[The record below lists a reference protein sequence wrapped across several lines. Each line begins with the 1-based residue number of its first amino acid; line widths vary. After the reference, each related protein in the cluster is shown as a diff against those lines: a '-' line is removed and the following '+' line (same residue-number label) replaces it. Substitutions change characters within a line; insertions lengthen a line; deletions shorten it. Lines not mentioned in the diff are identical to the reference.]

1 MRALLVCAAPAP
13 GTARLLPGLAAE
25 ADLVVAVDGG
35 GSVCLEAGVVP
46 DIVVGDFDSLPA
58 DDLDRLE
65 QRGVSVI
72 EFPAEKDASD
82 LELAVTEIRRRGA
95 NSVVITAASTG
106 RLDHTLA
113 VLAVLSSAADLRP
126 HLVEPELDVWVLS
139 PRGRSSIPL
148 SGAGATISL
157 MPFGASATVS
167 ASGCVWELFEIE
179 LDPSSSLGLSN
190 RIGQDGR
197 ATISVS
203 RGVVLLLAPRG
214 PGAVRAQE
222 S

>member
-13 GTARLLPGLAAE
+13 GIATLLPGLAAE

-46 DIVVGDFDSLPA
+46 DVAVGDFDSLPA
-58 DDLDRLE
+58 EDLDRLE
-65 QRGVSVI
+65 QLGVSVI
-72 EFPAEKDASD
+72 EFPADKDASD
-82 LELAVTEIRRRGA
+82 LELGVTEVRRRGA

-113 VLAVLSSAADLRP
+113 ALAVLSSAVDLRP

-139 PRGRSSIPL
+139 PMGRSSITL
-148 SGAGATISL
+148 SGAGATVSL
-157 MPFGASATVS
+157 LPFGASATVS
-167 ASGCVWELFEIE
+167 ARGCVWELVDTE
-179 LDPSSSLGLSN
+179 LDTSSSLGLSN
-190 RIGQDGR
+190 RIGPDGC

-214 PGAVRAQE
+214 PGAVHAQE

>member
-13 GTARLLPGLAAE
+13 GASALLPGLAAE

-35 GSVCLEAGVVP
+35 GSVCLEARVVP
-46 DIVVGDFDSLPA
+46 DIVLGDFDSLPSA
-58 DDLDRLE
+58 DLDRLVL
-65 QRGVSVI
+65 QGASVI
-72 EFPAEKDASD
+72 EYPADKDASD
-82 LELAVTEIRRRGA
+82 LELALVEVRSRGA

-113 VLAVLSSAADLRP
+113 VLAVLSSVADLRP

-139 PRGRSSIPL
+139 PSGCSSIGL

-157 MPFGASATVS
+157 MPCGASATVS
-167 ASGCVWELFEIE
+167 ACGCVWELAETE

-190 RIGQDGR
+190 RIGPDGR
-197 ATISVS
+197 ATIGVS

-222 S
+222 C

>member
-1 MRALLVCAAPAP
+1 MRALLVCAAPVP
-13 GTARLLPGLAAE
+13 GTETLLPCLADE

-46 DIVVGDFDSLPA
+46 DVVVGDFDSLPD
-58 DDLDRLE
+58 DDLDRLG
-65 QRGVSVI
+65 QLGVCVI

-82 LELAVTEIRRRGA
+82 LQLAVAEVRSRGA
-95 NSVVITAASTG
+95 NTVVITAASTG

-113 VLAVLSSAADLRP
+113 VLAVMSSAVDMRP

-139 PRGRSSIPL
+139 PEGRSSIRL
-148 SGAGATISL
+148 SGAGATFSL

-167 ASGCVWELFEIE
+167 AGGCVWELVEAE

-190 RIGQDGR
+190 RIGPEGR

-203 RGVVLLLAPRG
+203 RGVVLVLAPRG
-214 PGAVRAQE
+214 PGAVHAQE

>member
-1 MRALLVCAAPAP
+1 MRALLICAAPSP
-13 GTARLLPGLAAE
+13 GFSALLPGLATD
-25 ADLVVAVDGG
+25 ADFIVAVDGG
-35 GSVCLEAGVVP
+35 GSVCLEAGVMP
-46 DIVVGDFDSLPA
+46 DVVVGDFDSLPA

-65 QRGVSVI
+65 LLGVSVI

-82 LELAVTEIRRRGA
+82 LELAIAEVRDRGA
-95 NSVVITAASTG
+95 SSIVITAASAG

-113 VLAVLSSAADLRP
+113 VLAVLSSAVDLRP
-126 HLVEPELDVWVLS
+126 HLVEPQLDVWVLS
-139 PRGRSSIPL
+139 PSGRSSIIL

-167 ASGCVWELFEIE
+167 AGGCVWELAEAE

-190 RIGQDGR
+190 RIGPDGR

-203 RGVVLLLAPRG
+203 RGVVLLLAPGG